1 MDIAAVAGLGLAMI
15 LVIAAIIIEANFD
28 ISTLFAYLP
37 LSNAVAA
44 AWLVVVGGTLAA
56 TMVTSPLSGTIGM
69 AKAILK
75 TLMPGSHESAGD
87 LAALFVR
94 LSEKARREGL
104 LSLEEEEGA
113 IHNEFMKKGM

>member
-1 MDIAAVAGLGLAMI
+1 MDLAVIVGLGLAFL
-15 LVIAAIIIEANFD
+15 LVVAAIIIEANFD

-37 LSNAVAA
+37 LTNAVLA
-44 AWLVVVGGTLAA
+44 AWLLVVGGTVAA
-56 TMVTSPLSGTIGM
+56 TMVTSPLSGTIGL

-75 TLMPGSHESAGD
+75 TMMPGSHESAGD

-104 LSLEEEEGA
+104 LSLEEEE
-113 IHNEFMKKGM
+113 

>member
-1 MDIAAVAGLGLAMI
+1 MDLAAIVGLVMAGI
-15 LVIAAIIIEANFD
+15 LVIAAIVIEANYD
-28 ISTLFAYLP
+28 ASILVSYLP
-37 LSNAVAA
+37 VTNAVLA

-69 AKAILK
+69 AKAIMK
-75 TLMPGSHESAGD
+75 TLMPGAHESTGD

-104 LSLEEEEGA
+104 
-113 IHNEFMKKGM
+113 